1 MTKTTKKSVI
11 ITALLVIAMCISL
24 LAGATFAIFTAE
36 SKANIAV
43 TSGKVDVLATVDAE
57 SLVLYSPTIVGV
69 DDTNAATATNFKNG
83 GTATLT
89 DNGITLKGITPA
101 DKATFNI
108 TLQNKSDINIKW
120 RLVVDFTGDKM
131 LLDALEVRWMGD
143 VIPTIKT
150 ATKWMEQDISYTNI
164 IVPFEIS
171 IELPADVTNNF
182 GGKTCAI
189 SFLMEAV
196 QGNAPTMNYI
206 KDGVVGTGTA
216 SDPYLIGELGGLKL
230 LNEFYREEY
239 NVKVADGVTEIDCAD
254 LGDYPIHLTGNFD
267 GNGVTFKNIKSR
279 LFGYV
284 GDSTKGKSY
293 TLKNFTAEMAGA
305 PNSVVFTIDTE
316 NITFENVKVSGY
328 MEGSWN
334 MGAFVNYGTANGYSN
349 GYDYTVN
356 FVNCSCDAA
365 IVSKQNSSAAVL
377 VGHAYEGS
385 GNTATINVDAA
396 TNEGVNGARL
406 IAKGPSPKGY
416 KYFGLKSSVVKVY
429 VDGVL
434 QEAAGF
440 NDYPCEVINEIN
452 PTKGETA
459 YQIATMAT
467 AKTLRIQI
475 VSQLTAYDAEGNKI
489 PRLVGITFTNYTE
502 TKTGFEGGSTVDV
515 YDLFDSVVIKNE
527 YTASGKP
534 ELKLIDGV
542 LYLYTNSSSNYLDGT
557 VSLIVAQY
565 EETGALIGS
574 GVLKIYTIKKVNATE
589 TASFEAALAN
599 ASAEQGVTT
608 LIHLN
613 NGTFNFS
620 ADNNLR
626 DKSVVITGTKNS
638 IIDMTNVATGQNTG
652 NATIVFDG
660 VTVKNG
666 NENYKGIQHAK
677 KVVFK
682 NCDFIGL
689 QHLYAEEVEFENVN
703 FTNMQGNCI
712 WTYGAKK
719 VTFTNCK
726 FTTGGKAVLIYNEAT
741 NFVGDYYFNNCEFYS
756 DQSLTTERAAIETGD
771 NGAAAGN
778 NTFNIYINN
787 CKQSGFS
794 AHGSD
799 NPLWGNKNSMKK
811 NYLNVWI
818 DEVKVY

>member
-1 MTKTTKKSVI
+1 MTKSTKKSVI
-11 ITALLVIAMCISL
+11 ITALLVIALCVSL

-43 TSGKVDVLATVDAE
+43 TSGKVDVLATVDAS

-83 GTATLT
+83 GTATLN
-89 DNGITLKGITPA
+89 DNGITLSGITPA

-108 TLQNKSDINIKW
+108 TLLNNSDISIKW
-120 RLVVDFTGDKM
+120 RLVVDFTGDAE

-143 VIPTIKT
+143 VIPTRKT

-171 IELPADVTNNF
+171 VELPADVTNDF
-182 GGKTCAI
+182 GGKICAI

-196 QGNAPTMNYI
+196 QGNAPTMDYI
-206 KDGVVGTGTA
+206 EGGIVGGGTA
-216 SDPYLIGELGGLKL
+216 SDPYLIGDLDGLKL
-230 LNEFYREEY
+230 LNEFYGEEY

-254 LGDYPIHLTGNFD
+254 LGSKYVHLSGNFD
-267 GNGVTFKNIKSR
+267 GNGVTFKNIKNR
-279 LFGYV
+279 LFGLV

-305 PNSVVFTIDTE
+305 PNSVVFCVDTE

-328 MEGSWN
+328 MEGNWN

-356 FVNCSCDAA
+356 FVNCSCDAT

-377 VGHAYEGS
+377 VGHAFEGA

-416 KYFGLKSSVVKVY
+416 KYFGLKSSAVKVY
-429 VDGVL
+429 VDGAL

-440 NDYPCEVINEIN
+440 NDYACEAINEIN
-452 PTKGETA
+452 PTKGATA
-459 YQIATMAT
+459 YQIATMAA

-489 PRLVGITFTNYTE
+489 PNLAGITFTNYTE

-515 YDLFDSVVIKNE
+515 YDLFNSVVIKNE
-527 YTASGKP
+527 KTASGAP

-542 LYLYTNSSSNYLDGT
+542 LYLYTNSTDNYLDGT

-565 EETGALIGS
+565 DETGALIGS

-599 ASAEQGVTT
+599 ASAEQGITT

-620 ADNNLR
+620 ADNNLKN
-626 DKSVVITGTKNS
+626 KSVVITGTKNS
-638 IIDMTNVATGQNTG
+638 IIDMTNVATGQSTG

-741 NFVGDYYFNNCEFYS
+741 NFVGEYFFNNCEFYS

-771 NGAAAGN
+771 NDAAAGN
-778 NTFNIYINN
+778 NIFNIHINN